1 MTVPVTFPYNMFGA
15 TDGSNPTSIQ
25 GAIDQGNN
33 GSVDGDTRFAQLIAA
48 STFSYFHPSYKDGA
62 TSISGINDSRQY
74 RGYPH
79 IVIQNSLRYS
89 TSSSAVCSNSTGI
102 YYTDKAANR
111 FTAAN
116 VIWSNSTGTTFAT
129 AGWYSNGTY
138 RRYWTGTQFTTT
150 ALCSSGNPV
159 RYRYYIT
166 GGGSGYTTSQ
176 FSGTWCGA
184 SGVLLATQV
193 YNASNSNV
201 AGTTDNIFY
210 TTSTGSTTYG
220 GGGLG
225 RYYCISTISSQNTN
239 SIVSKQ
245 YTVISSNGS
254 GLDAGIWACN
264 GGIFPY

>member
-102 YYTDKAANR
+102 YYTDKATIR
-111 FTAAN
+111 FTTAT
-116 VIWSNSTGTTFAT
+116 VIFSNSTGTTFAT
-129 AGWYSNGTY
+129 E
-138 RRYWTGTQFTTT
+138 
-150 ALCSSGNPV
+150 
-159 RYRYYIT
+159 
-166 GGGSGYTTSQ
+166 
-176 FSGTWCGA
+176 
-184 SGVLLATQV
+184 V